1 MVKFQRKFEEAEIM
15 YNFDDVI
22 LLPRLSKVEPKEI
35 DLKTKFSS
43 NIPIN
48 IPLVSSPMDTVTEA
62 EMAIALARHGLESF
76 IEIAL
81 LMKSSN

>member
-1 MVKFQRKFEEAEIM
+1 MVRFQRKFEEAEIA
-15 YNFDDVI
+15 YNFEDVI
-22 LLPRLSKVEPKEI
+22 LLPRLSKVEPREI

-62 EMAIALARHGLESF
+62 EMAIALARRGGIGVIHRNCSTDEEL
-76 IEIAL
+76 
-81 LMKSSN
+81 